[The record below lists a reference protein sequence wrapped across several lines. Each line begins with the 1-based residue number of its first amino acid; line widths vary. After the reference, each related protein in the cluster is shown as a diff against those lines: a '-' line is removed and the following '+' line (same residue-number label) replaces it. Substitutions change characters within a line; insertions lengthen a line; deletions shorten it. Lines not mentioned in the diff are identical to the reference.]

1 MKWTPLNQ
9 PMEPEDKA
17 KAFMMSSEEEEVCK
31 LSKRCKIVPK
41 VVEVPVVPV
50 VPVTDLLEES

>member
-41 VVEVPVVPV
+41 VVELPV